1 MVAVSAADATLITT
15 QMKITATPQV
25 PIVRMLRRVT
35 EAGFREILI
44 MIVVSRIA
52 AILAVSY
59 LVAAL

>member
-1 MVAVSAADATLITT
+1 
-15 QMKITATPQV
+15 
-25 PIVRMLRRVT
+25 MLRRVT